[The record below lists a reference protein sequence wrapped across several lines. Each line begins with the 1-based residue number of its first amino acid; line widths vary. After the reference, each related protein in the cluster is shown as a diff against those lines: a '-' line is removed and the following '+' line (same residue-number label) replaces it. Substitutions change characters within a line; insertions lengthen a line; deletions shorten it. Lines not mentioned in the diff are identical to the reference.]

1 MVRRVVSRD
10 GTRIAVAEAGDP
22 AAPTVVCVHG
32 YPDDRS
38 VWDGVAA
45 RLADRF
51 HVVTYDVRGAG
62 ESDRPARRDGY
73 ALDRLAEDLAAV
85 LDEVSPNRPAHLVAH
100 DWGSIQSWHA
110 VTGDLLRGRIASFT
124 SISGPSLDH
133 AGHWFRTRLRRPSG
147 WGPALRQLVHSTYI
161 VFFQIPLVPE
171 LGWRSGVGRRV
182 LRRLSGSAAGS
193 PAVADAVHGLELYR
207 ANIGARLSRPR
218 PRPAEVPVQVLAPL
232 DDPYVT
238 PALQTDVARWAPR
251 LWVRRL
257 PGGHWIPRERP
268 DVIARCTAE
277 LVDFAEGA
285 PESRGLRRARA
296 AGMVDSAVGTTG
308 RRARAAAPVDF
319 TPERRARTAETELVD
334 SVERASESVAL
345 RRARTVEAG
354 LVGAVE
360 GAPERRGLRRARAVG
375 AGPVD
380 SVEGAPESRGRRRA
394 RAVGAGPVD
403 SVEGAPESRRRRRA
417 RAVGAG
423 PVDSVEGAPES
434 RRRRQARAARFDGYL
449 VVVTGESRF
458 ARAAAAAFARAGAE
472 VRGDGPDVPD
482 VVVDSRGTAREFA
495 ARMADR
501 GEGGQLVLHDPAE
514 AARLRREFPGLN
526 VIVAGDGSPERAAR
540 RVLRA
545 VARNR
550 HAGV

>member
-1 MVRRVVSRD
+1 MVSRD

-22 AAPTVVCVHG
+22 TAPTVVCVHG

-62 ESDRPARRDGY
+62 ESDRPARREGY

-308 RRARAAAPVDF
+308 RRARAAGLVDF
-319 TPERRARTAETELVD
+319 TPERRARAAGTELVD

-360 GAPERRGLRRARAVG
+360 GAPERRGRRRVRAVG

-380 SVEGAPESRGRRRA
+380 SVEGAPESRGRRRM

-403 SVEGAPESRRRRRA
+403 SVEGAPESRGRRR
-417 RAVGAG
+417 
-423 PVDSVEGAPES
+423 
-434 RRRRQARAARFDGYL
+434 ARAARFDGYL

-514 AARLRREFPGLN
+514 AARLRREYPGLN

>member
-1 MVRRVVSRD
+1 MVSRD

-62 ESDRPARRDGY
+62 ESDRPARREGY

-171 LGWRSGVGRRV
+171 LGWRSGLGRRV

-308 RRARAAAPVDF
+308 RRARAAG
-319 TPERRARTAETELVD
+319 TELVD

-345 RRARTVEAG
+345 RQARTVEAG
-354 LVGAVE
+354 RVGAVE
-360 GAPERRGLRRARAVG
+360 GAPERRGRRRVRAVG

-380 SVEGAPESRGRRRA
+380 SVEGAPESRGLRR
-394 RAVGAGPVD
+394 
-403 SVEGAPESRRRRRA
+403 
-417 RAVGAG
+417 
-423 PVDSVEGAPES
+423 
-434 RRRRQARAARFDGYL
+434 ARAARFDGYL

-514 AARLRREFPGLN
+514 AARLRREYPGLN
-526 VIVAGDGSPERAAR
+526 VIVTGDGSPERAAR

>member
-1 MVRRVVSRD
+1 MVSRD

-171 LGWRSGVGRRV
+171 LGWRSGLGRRV
-182 LRRLSGSAAGS
+182 LWRLSGSAAGS

-308 RRARAAAPVDF
+308 RRARAAGLVDF
-319 TPERRARTAETELVD
+319 TPERRARAAGTELVD

-345 RRARTVEAG
+345 RQARTVEAG
-354 LVGAVE
+354 PVDSVE
-360 GAPERRGLRRARAVG
+360 GAPERRGWRRARGVG

-380 SVEGAPESRGRRRA
+380 SVEGAPESRGLRRA
-394 RAVGAGPVD
+394 RG
-403 SVEGAPESRRRRRA
+403 
-417 RAVGAG
+417 
-423 PVDSVEGAPES
+423 
-434 RRRRQARAARFDGYL
+434 ARFDGYL

>member
-45 RLADRF
+45 RLAERF

-85 LDEVSPNRPAHLVAH
+85 LDEVSPGRPAHLVAH

-171 LGWRSGVGRRV
+171 LSWRSWVGRRV
-182 LRRLSGSAAGS
+182 LRRLSGSAAGR
-193 PAVADAVHGLELYR
+193 PAVSDAVHGLELYR

-296 AGMVDSAVGTTG
+296 AASVDSA
-308 RRARAAAPVDF
+308 
-319 TPERRARTAETELVD
+319 
-334 SVERASESVAL
+334 
-345 RRARTVEAG
+345 
-354 LVGAVE
+354 E
-360 GAPERRGLRRARAVG
+360 GAPEGRARSAW
-375 AGPVD
+375 AGLVD
-380 SVEGAPESRGRRRA
+380 FAGRAPESRAVRRA
-394 RAVGAGPVD
+394 RVAG
-403 SVEGAPESRRRRRA
+403 
-417 RAVGAG
+417 
-423 PVDSVEGAPES
+423 
-434 RRRRQARAARFDGYL
+434 FDGYL
-449 VVVTGESRF
+449 VVITGESRF
-458 ARAAAAAFARAGAE
+458 ARAVAAAFAGAGAE
-472 VRGDGPDVPD
+472 VRGDGPGVPD
-482 VVVDSRGTAREFA
+482 VVVDSQGKAREFA

-526 VIVAGDGSPERAAR
+526 VIVAGDGSPDRAAR

-550 HAGV
+550 HAGA

>member
-171 LGWRSGVGRRV
+171 LGWRSGLGRRV
-182 LRRLSGSAAGS
+182 LWRLSGSAAGS

-308 RRARAAAPVDF
+308 RRARAAGLVDF
-319 TPERRARTAETELVD
+319 TPERRARAAGTELVD

-345 RRARTVEAG
+345 RQARTVEAG
-354 LVGAVE
+354 PVDSVE
-360 GAPERRGLRRARAVG
+360 GAPERRGWRRARGVG

-380 SVEGAPESRGRRRA
+380 SVEGAPESRGLRRA
-394 RAVGAGPVD
+394 RG
-403 SVEGAPESRRRRRA
+403 
-417 RAVGAG
+417 
-423 PVDSVEGAPES
+423 
-434 RRRRQARAARFDGYL
+434 ARFDGYL

>member
-1 MVRRVVSRD
+1 MVSRD

-45 RLADRF
+45 RLAERF

-62 ESDRPARRDGY
+62 ESDRPPRRDGY
-73 ALDRLAEDLAAV
+73 ALDRLTEDLAAV
-85 LDEVSPNRPAHLVAH
+85 LDEVSPDRPAHLVAH

-110 VTGDLLRGRIASFT
+110 VTGDRLRGRIASFT

-147 WGPALRQLVHSTYI
+147 WGPALRQLVHSSYI

-171 LGWRSGVGRRV
+171 LSWRSGVGRRV
-182 LRRLSGSAAGS
+182 LRRLSGSAAGR

-207 ANIGARLSRPR
+207 ANVGMRLSRPR

-232 DDPYVT
+232 GDPYVT

-268 DVIARCTAE
+268 DVIARCAAE

-296 AGMVDSAVGTTG
+296 G
-308 RRARAAAPVDF
+308 AAETAPELHA
-319 TPERRARTAETELVD
+319 PRRARTARLDGTEPVD
-334 SVERASESVAL
+334 SAEAAPDRRAP
-345 RRARTVEAG
+345 RRART
-354 LVGAVE
+354 
-360 GAPERRGLRRARAVG
+360 P
-375 AGPVD
+375 
-380 SVEGAPESRGRRRA
+380 
-394 RAVGAGPVD
+394 
-403 SVEGAPESRRRRRA
+403 
-417 RAVGAG
+417 
-423 PVDSVEGAPES
+423 
-434 RRRRQARAARFDGYL
+434 RFDGYL

-458 ARAAAAAFARAGAE
+458 ARAAAAAFAGAGAE

-482 VVVDSRGTAREFA
+482 VVVDSRGTARDFA

-514 AARLRREFPGLN
+514 AARLRRDFPGLN

-545 VARNR
+545 LARNR
-550 HAGV
+550 HAGI

>member
-1 MVRRVVSRD
+1 MVSRD

-124 SISGPSLDH
+124 SISGPSLDQ

-296 AGMVDSAVGTTG
+296 AGPVDSAVGTPG
-308 RRARAAAPVDF
+308 RRARDVGAGPVDF
-319 TPERRARTAETELVD
+319 TPERRARAAGTELVD

-354 LVGAVE
+354 PVGAVE
-360 GAPERRGLRRARAVG
+360 GAPERRGRRVRAVG
-375 AGPVD
+375 AGLVD
-380 SVEGAPESRGRRRA
+380 SVEGAPERRGRRRA

-403 SVEGAPESRRRRRA
+403 SVEGAPESRGLRR
-417 RAVGAG
+417 
-423 PVDSVEGAPES
+423 
-434 RRRRQARAARFDGYL
+434 ARAARFDGYL
-449 VVVTGESRF
+449 VVVAGESRF

-514 AARLRREFPGLN
+514 AARLRREYPGLN

>member
-38 VWDGVAA
+38 VWDGVVA
-45 RLADRF
+45 RLEPRF

-62 ESDRPARRDGY
+62 ESDRPSRRAAY

-85 LDEVSPNRPAHLVAH
+85 LDEVSPDRPAHLVAH

-110 VTGDLLRGRIASFT
+110 VTGERLRGRIASFT

-133 AGHWFRTRLRRPSG
+133 VGHWVRARLRRPSG
-147 WGPALRQLVHSTYI
+147 WGPALRQLVHSAYI
-161 VFFQIPLVPE
+161 VFFRIPLVPE
-171 LGWRSGVGRRV
+171 LSWRSGVGRWV
-182 LRRLSGSAAGS
+182 LRRLSGSAAGR

-207 ANIGARLSRPR
+207 ANVGVRLSRPR

-232 DDPYVT
+232 GDPYVT

-268 DVIARCTAE
+268 DVIARCAAE
-277 LVDFAEGA
+277 LVEFAEGA
-285 PESRGLRRARA
+285 PESRSLRRARS
-296 AGMVDSAVGTTG
+296 AGFEGY
-308 RRARAAAPVDF
+308 
-319 TPERRARTAETELVD
+319 
-334 SVERASESVAL
+334 SVL
-345 RRARTVEAG
+345 
-354 LVGAVE
+354 
-360 GAPERRGLRRARAVG
+360 
-375 AGPVD
+375 
-380 SVEGAPESRGRRRA
+380 
-394 RAVGAGPVD
+394 
-403 SVEGAPESRRRRRA
+403 
-417 RAVGAG
+417 
-423 PVDSVEGAPES
+423 
-434 RRRRQARAARFDGYL
+434 
-449 VVVTGESRF
+449 VTGASRF
-458 ARAAAAAFARAGAE
+458 AGAVSAAFAAAGAE
-472 VRGDGPDVPD
+472 VRRDGAEVPD
-482 VVVDSRGTAREFA
+482 VVVDSQGSAAEYAR
-495 ARMADR
+495 RMAER
-501 GEGGQLVLHDPAE
+501 GEGGCLVLHDPAE
-514 AARLRREFPGLN
+514 AARLRKKFPGLG
-526 VIVAGDGSPERAAR
+526 VVLAGDGSPERAAQ

>member
-171 LGWRSGVGRRV
+171 LGWRSGLGRRV
-182 LRRLSGSAAGS
+182 LRGLSGSAAGS

-251 LWVRRL
+251 LWMRRL

-296 AGMVDSAVGTTG
+296 AGMVD
-308 RRARAAAPVDF
+308 F
-319 TPERRARTAETELVD
+319 TPERRARTAGTELVD

-354 LVGAVE
+354 PVGAVEGAPERRGRRRVRAVEAGPVDSVEGAPERRGRRRVRAVGAGLVGAVE
-360 GAPERRGLRRARAVG
+360 GAPERRGRRRARAVE

-380 SVEGAPESRGRRRA
+380 SVEGAPESRGRRR
-394 RAVGAGPVD
+394 
-403 SVEGAPESRRRRRA
+403 
-417 RAVGAG
+417 
-423 PVDSVEGAPES
+423 
-434 RRRRQARAARFDGYL
+434 ARAARFDGYL

-458 ARAAAAAFARAGAE
+458 ARAVAAAFAGAGAE

-514 AARLRREFPGLN
+514 AARLRREYPGLN

-550 HAGV
+550 HAGT

>member
-22 AAPTVVCVHG
+22 VAPTVVCVHG

-38 VWDGVAA
+38 VWDGVVA

-62 ESDRPARRDGY
+62 ESDRPSRRAAY

-85 LDEVSPNRPAHLVAH
+85 LDEVSPDRPAHLLAH

-110 VTGDLLRGRIASFT
+110 VTTDGLRGRIASFT

-147 WGPALRQLVHSTYI
+147 WAPALRQLVHSTYI
-161 VFFQIPLVPE
+161 AFFRIPLVPE
-171 LGWRSGVGRRV
+171 LSWRSGVGRRV
-182 LRRLSGSAAGS
+182 LRRLSGSAAGR

-207 ANIGARLSRPR
+207 ANVGARLSRPR

-232 DDPYVT
+232 GDPYVT

-268 DVIARCTAE
+268 DVIARCAAE
-277 LVDFAEGA
+277 LVEFAEGA
-285 PESRGLRRARA
+285 PESRSLRRARS
-296 AGMVDSAVGTTG
+296 AG
-308 RRARAAAPVDF
+308 F
-319 TPERRARTAETELVD
+319 
-334 SVERASESVAL
+334 
-345 RRARTVEAG
+345 
-354 LVGAVE
+354 E
-360 GAPERRGLRRARAVG
+360 GY
-375 AGPVD
+375 
-380 SVEGAPESRGRRRA
+380 S
-394 RAVGAGPVD
+394 
-403 SVEGAPESRRRRRA
+403 
-417 RAVGAG
+417 
-423 PVDSVEGAPES
+423 
-434 RRRRQARAARFDGYL
+434 

-458 ARAAAAAFARAGAE
+458 ARAVSAAFAAAGAE
-472 VRGDGPDVPD
+472 VRRDGPEVPD
-482 VVVDSRGTAREFA
+482 VVVDGQGTARAFA
-495 ARMADR
+495 ARMAER
-501 GEGGQLVLHDPAE
+501 GEGGCLVLHDPAE
-514 AARLRREFPGLN
+514 AARLRKDFPGLG
-526 VIVAGDGSPERAAR
+526 VVVAGDGSPERAAR
-540 RVLRA
+540 RVVRA
-545 VARNR
+545 VARDR

>member
-45 RLADRF
+45 RLAERF

-85 LDEVSPNRPAHLVAH
+85 LDEVSPGRPAHLVAH

-171 LGWRSGVGRRV
+171 LSWRSGVGRRV
-182 LRRLSGSAAGS
+182 LRRLSGSAAGR
-193 PAVADAVHGLELYR
+193 PAVSDAVHGLELYR

-296 AGMVDSAVGTTG
+296 AASVDSA
-308 RRARAAAPVDF
+308 
-319 TPERRARTAETELVD
+319 
-334 SVERASESVAL
+334 
-345 RRARTVEAG
+345 
-354 LVGAVE
+354 E
-360 GAPERRGLRRARAVG
+360 GAPEGRARSAW
-375 AGPVD
+375 AGLVD
-380 SVEGAPESRGRRRA
+380 FAGRAPESRAVRRA
-394 RAVGAGPVD
+394 RVAG
-403 SVEGAPESRRRRRA
+403 
-417 RAVGAG
+417 
-423 PVDSVEGAPES
+423 
-434 RRRRQARAARFDGYL
+434 FDGYL
-449 VVVTGESRF
+449 VVITGESRF
-458 ARAAAAAFARAGAE
+458 ARAVAAAFAGAGAE
-472 VRGDGPDVPD
+472 VRGDGPGVPD
-482 VVVDSRGTAREFA
+482 VVVDSQGKAREFA

-526 VIVAGDGSPERAAR
+526 VIVAGDGSPDRAAR

-550 HAGV
+550 HAGA

>member
-45 RLADRF
+45 RLAERF

-62 ESDRPARRDGY
+62 ESDRPPRRDGY
-73 ALDRLAEDLAAV
+73 ALDRLTEDLAAV
-85 LDEVSPNRPAHLVAH
+85 LDEVSPDRPAHLVAH

-110 VTGDLLRGRIASFT
+110 VTGDRLRGRIASFT

-171 LGWRSGVGRRV
+171 LSWRSGVGRRV
-182 LRRLSGSAAGS
+182 LRRLSGSAAGR

-207 ANIGARLSRPR
+207 ANVGIRLSRPR

-232 DDPYVT
+232 GDPYVT

-268 DVIARCTAE
+268 DVIARCAAE

-296 AGMVDSAVGTTG
+296 GGAEVVDSADGARAG
-308 RRARAAAPVDF
+308 GIEAADSADGASESRARRRARSGGAKPVDSADRA
-319 TPERRARTAETELVD
+319 PERWARAAGTEVAD
-334 SVERASESVAL
+334 SAA
-345 RRARTVEAG
+345 
-354 LVGAVE
+354 
-360 GAPERRGLRRARAVG
+360 GAPESRGLRRARSGG
-375 AGPVD
+375 AEPVD
-380 SVEGAPESRGRRRA
+380 SVAGAPESRALRRA
-394 RAVGAGPVD
+394 ELVGSAAR
-403 SVEGAPESRRRRRA
+403 APERRT
-417 RAVGAG
+417 
-423 PVDSVEGAPES
+423 
-434 RRRRQARAARFDGYL
+434 ARFDGYL
-449 VVVTGESRF
+449 VVITGESRF
-458 ARAAAAAFARAGAE
+458 ARAAAAAFAGAGAE

-482 VVVDSRGTAREFA
+482 VVVDSRGTARDFA
-495 ARMADR
+495 ARMAAR

-514 AARLRREFPGLN
+514 AARLRRDFPGLN

-550 HAGV
+550 HAGI